1 MRKQIRQ
8 CLRRSLCGILSA
20 AMILT
25 GSSLSGLTVYAAQP
39 EAEETGQEKEAGG
52 STDVTPSEEEPGAAS
67 SEEGGDA
74 ARTPDDG
81 SDGAAG
87 DENGADNGSDGQ
99 KDSEKPQPGDDA
111 TLPDD
116 DENGGSSDEGD
127 TGKEESEKEDTEASD
142 AVDVDQEEDVEPVSE
157 KNSIRVMAV
166 GDGTYGTLVNGDF
179 SQFDEARNWAPTA
192 WRFNPAYDGGSN
204 FKVDTIDDAHGKDS
218 LYIWKDTATDI
229 SVSQVIP
236 NIEPGAYM
244 IALDAGGVY
253 GKDPITLKAES
264 VEQADANDE
273 EYTTVFETLATQSLG
288 ECDAWGKWNTIE
300 TAPFKVA
307 VSDGK
312 TEVNLKITVSGTI
325 ASNGAEQIH
334 IDDVKLIAYKL
345 ADLQMLLTSAGG
357 LQEND
362 YTAETW
368 AAFTEKKDAAQAL
381 VDGGATDASKAL
393 EIMTAYLALQEAM
406 DGLKSAV
413 SSADVTFY
421 YYAGETEDEIGLY
434 YWGSNISTT
443 AQAATNWNAYTN
455 DRAYLFT
462 PVEGY
467 AGWYSVPVTISNSGA
482 DSGFEIFKSS
492 ASDAPVVKYNATE
505 NADIYTK
512 LADGTNAACA
522 YKNGKSYSGTDA
534 ATGLDKA
541 TAIMRNITF
550 YVYSEETTPA
560 IQLDGASAA
569 SELAAVNEEDGS
581 IRKLDD
587 PQKDDDGN
595 NVYELQPVTGSEN
608 WYSLTFSAP
617 AQFKEGSRKI
627 AGLYKK
633 EKGSDGNY
641 SYSWVKDLVDEVPG
655 VNEDWK
661 LGFTPVFNGSVYYK
675 DGTFYATMEEAEAVT
690 LGQLKELLASEELKK
705 ITDKGESGYTEA
717 TWTAFSTAL
726 AAAQKA
732 QSDNNAQTDD
742 YKADDITTAYK
753 NLQSA
758 MKALVSL
765 GADVTFY
772 YYYAGGTEDAI
783 GLYYWDNSA
792 GKTNLTSTA
801 QKADWSVWAAGD
813 TYLMTAVEGYAGWY
827 SIPITFMNGGADAGF
842 QIFTKTAATAAEE
855 TQKIP
860 VYKCDAAAV
869 NNPDIYGQLTSG
881 DNDIFAVKNGIG
893 YAGRDKA
900 AQIMRNVM
908 LHIYSAEKI
917 PYLQVAK
924 DSKYKEIVVVD
935 ETTGKAAKPEGE
947 ETVDGSVGYPFK
959 KDTEHGNWYAITFSV
974 PGELAFDGNK
984 TCNLYMKDSA
994 DSFAWEKNLVNG
1006 KTDEWGVDITPLFAG
1021 MTYYKDG
1028 TFYATMEEADPD
1040 SVLTP
1045 LDLLQK
1051 LVEEAKK
1058 LEKADYKKGWEEF
1071 TKALTA
1077 AEAVLKAAADAETD
1091 DTKTAPTEE
1100 EIKKAYDDLKAAMDA
1115 LVSVSVQEADINV
1128 QKVAL
1133 ADDFITGAD
1142 LSSYLALRES
1152 GTVFKDEQGNPLSDA
1167 AFFSYLREGGT
1178 NWVRIRIWNNPYD
1191 SSGNGYGGGN
1201 NDLEKAKIMGKL
1213 ATDAGMRV
1221 LIDFHYSDFWA
1232 DPAKQQAPKAWKA
1245 FSIEQK
1251 EAAVRS
1257 YTLESLNALRAAGVD
1272 VGMVQVGN
1280 ETNNAVCGE
1289 SSQENMARIFNAG
1302 SAAVREFD
1310 KNCLVAVHFTNP
1322 EKAGKYS
1329 SLAAFL
1335 QAQKVDYDVFA
1346 SSYYS
1351 FWHGTT
1357 SNLESV
1363 LTDIAKTYG
1372 KKVMVAETSWATTWD
1387 DGDGHE
1393 NTAPRK
1399 NQDLNYDISLQGQAD
1414 ELRDVVNA
1422 VNNVNLNNSGNA
1434 DAGKAIGVFYWEPA
1448 WISPLN
1454 VYDEEGKKSENLYK
1468 QNQALWEKYGS
1479 GWAASYASEYDPDD
1493 AGQWYG
1499 GSAVD
1504 NQSWFDF
1511 DGTALATAKIYSM
1524 IRTGAVAELA
1534 ISSIES
1540 RLEVE
1545 VPVGESF
1552 AYPAANAV
1560 YNDGS
1565 VKELPVSWDGDEQ
1578 ELVNTD
1584 QVGEYIV
1591 HGIVAEGGREYK
1603 VTLTVKVMRTSLSNI
1618 LVNPGF
1624 EQDGTGHTG
1633 WEVTGT
1639 GISSNDKDWRENVHG
1654 GTYAMHFWSQNPTKL
1669 GAFQTVRPEA
1679 GTYTFGGYIQGDG
1692 ADTEDVHYAYAE
1704 VYDKDD
1710 QLKSRK
1716 QVSFTLN
1723 GWLNWSEPEIADI
1736 TVDEGDYL
1744 KVGVEINATAVGT
1757 SGVWGTMDDFYLYG
1771 THSISVADG
1780 IEHGS
1785 AAVSVVRANSG
1796 EKVMVT
1802 VTPDQGY
1809 YLDTMTL
1816 SGASITA
1823 ENYADIL
1830 TSANGTVA
1838 FQAASGEGTV
1848 NAAVLTYAAE
1858 TAEAK
1863 SDTFTMPNGNV
1874 TVKAAFKSVF
1884 GETQDKID
1892 LNKKDEA
1899 GKYLVQVNAGE
1910 SDDPDGE
1917 NPIPAQ
1923 FYTGNKVTPTV
1934 ELSYKGYRLTAAD
1947 YTVKY
1952 ENNKKLTTETGKA
1965 KITLTA
1971 KGDRFTGKREILF
1984 DIKEDTRKIFNA
1996 NKLKVVYEASDKNG
2010 RTDKPDKAVYY
2021 IGKEKEVTPKI
2032 GLYTAEDTKW
2042 ENPIPENLYTVYYQN
2057 NKKTGKATLVVLPT
2071 DLALKDPN
2079 GYREG
2084 SITKTFTIAK
2094 CPVNQNN
2101 VEVTV
2106 SSAPNYYTG
2115 KKVEPSVTVKYS
2127 YTDQDGKEKTAI
2139 LTKGTDYKVTY
2150 TNNVNASVYSAEED
2164 GQIVYKNIND
2174 NKVPTLKITGKG
2186 NFSGVRTTAD
2196 LKETGKAGTQKYT
2209 FSIRPRDL
2217 SNTTVTAA
2225 DLAEKTKAQ
2234 APKITVKDG
2243 AKTVSAKLYEITEI
2257 RRTHDAEG
2265 KALESAE
2272 IVYSKAEEAGI
2283 AKVKAAG
2290 TYAVKIAGKAKAN
2303 YAGEMTVSFRV
2314 VDQAYLIPN
2323 AKITVS
2329 GKFYYT
2335 GQPIKLTS
2343 TGETPS
2349 LKVAFGSGAK
2359 ATVLKEQSSAAS
2371 VQDGFYVRYENNTN
2385 AGRATV
2391 TVTGTGKY
2399 IGTKTAVFKIN
2410 KRTIAREAAE
2420 GEQHKKGVLQ
2430 TPKLSAKNVAEKQDG
2445 VWMSSTEG
2453 MLINIDNTA
2462 ATEYGTLAIPYTGYA
2477 PNPKLKFSSS
2487 NLDAE
2492 RNKVECEMTSSDY
2505 SVTYSIGKWKD
2516 GSAPV
2521 TAKIKGKG
2529 NYSGSATLKDLF
2541 TVTARSLKDFSI
2553 DVSSAAY
2560 NGRGLKPAVTFRNK
2574 TTGKVVDLKLNTA
2587 YSVTYQNNKDTIGV
2601 SGKQPKLTVK
2611 VKGSGWKTDSADP
2624 DTKSRTLNFTIDQA
2638 EIAKADVGDVKFQSF
2653 LGKTLKP
2660 KVTIRVNGRK
2670 LKEGKDY
2677 ELTYEN
2683 NGRRSGTSAATVR
2696 ITGKGNYFTR
2706 KPIEKTFVIK

>member
-8 CLRRSLCGILSA
+8 YLRRSLCGILSA

-25 GSSLSGLTVYAAQP
+25 GSSLSASTVYAAQP
-39 EAEETGQEKEAGG
+39 EAEEIGQEKEASG
-52 STDVTPSEEEPGAAS
+52 SKDVTPSEEEPEAAS

-87 DENGADNGSDGQ
+87 DENGANTDSDGQ
-99 KDSEKPQPGDDA
+99 KDSDKQQSGDDA

-116 DENGGSSDEGD
+116 GENSGSSDGGD
-127 TGKEESEKEDTEASD
+127 TGKEEAEEEAPEASD
-142 AVDVDQEEDVEPVSE
+142 TVEGDQEEDVEPVS
-157 KNSIRVMAV
+157 KKSSVRVMAV

-179 SQFDEARNWAPTA
+179 SQFDEASAWAPTA
-192 WRFNPAYDGGSN
+192 WRFSPAYDGSSN
-204 FKVDTIDDAHGKDS
+204 FKVQTIDDAHGDS
-218 LYIWKDTATDI
+218 LYIWKDTSTAI

-253 GKDPITLKAES
+253 SKDQITLKAES

-273 EYTTVFETLATQSLG
+273 EYTTVCETLATQSLG

-300 TAPFKVA
+300 TTPFKAA
-307 VSDGK
+307 VPDGK
-312 TEVNLKITVSGTI
+312 TEVNLKITISGTI
-325 ASNGAEQIH
+325 ASSGAEQIH
-334 IDDVKLIAYKL
+334 IDDVKLVTYKL
-345 ADLQMLLTSAGG
+345 ADLQTLLTSAGG
-357 LQEND
+357 LQEAD

-368 AAFTEKKDAAQAL
+368 AAFTEKRDAAQAL
-381 VDGGATDASKAL
+381 VDGGATDAAKAL
-393 EIMTAYLALQEAM
+393 EIMKAYLALQEAM
-406 DGLKSAV
+406 DGLKSAT
-413 SSADVTFY
+413 SSTDVTFY
-421 YYAGETEDEIGLY
+421 YYAGNTEDEIGLY

-443 AQAATNWNAYTN
+443 AQAADWNAYTS
-455 DRAYLFT
+455 DQAYLFT

-482 DSGFEIFKSS
+482 DSGFEIFTSS
-492 ASDAPVVKYNATE
+492 ASNAPVVKYNATE

-522 YKNGKSYSGTDA
+522 YKNGKSYSGTDE

-550 YVYSEETTPA
+550 YVYSEETIPA
-560 IQLDGASAA
+560 IQLDSNSAA
-569 SELAAVNEEDGS
+569 SELATVNEEDGS
-581 IRKLDD
+581 ISKLAVSG
-587 PQKDDDGN
+587 KDSSNN
-595 NVYELQPVTGSEN
+595 NVYEMQQVTGSEK

-617 AQFKEGSRKI
+617 AQFKEGSKKI

-633 EKGSDGNY
+633 ESDG
-641 SYSWVKDLVDEVPG
+641 SYNWVKDLVDEIPG
-655 VNEDWK
+655 ENEDWK

-675 DGTFYATMEEAEAVT
+675 DGKFYASQELAEQVT
-690 LGQLKELLASEELKK
+690 LLQLKELIASEK
-705 ITDKGESGYTEA
+705 ITQILEKGETYYTAE
-717 TWTAFSTAL
+717 TWTAFSTAKER
-726 AAAQKA
+726 AAQVV
-732 QSDNNAQTDD
+732 SDNNAQGDSYASADIKAAYTALDDAANHMEAAVDETVTLYFYSEALKAYTDSDTETYHLYMSTWNKEKIAANKEAVALSQGTWD
-742 YKADDITTAYK
+742 YTAYVFDEVTD
-753 NLQSA
+753 
-758 MKALVSL
+758 KAVNM
-765 GADVTFY
+765 GY
-772 YYYAGGTEDAI
+772 
-783 GLYYWDNSA
+783 DN
-792 GKTNLTSTA
+792 
-801 QKADWSVWAAGD
+801 
-813 TYLMTAVEGYAGWY
+813 WY
-827 SIPITFMNGGADAGF
+827 SIPVKVIAANDGADGDGF
-842 QIFTKTAATAAEE
+842 IIQTGKAVTENGNVKHTALESDTGLIELSYWKN
-855 TQKIP
+855 T
-860 VYKCDAAAV
+860 
-869 NNPDIYGQLTSG
+869 DIYGMLTSLE
-881 DNDIFAVKNGIG
+881 
-893 YAGRDKA
+893 AGGSIAIRDGKAYDSIQAAEKA
-900 AQIMRNVM
+900 A
-908 LHIYSAEKI
+908 
-917 PYLQVAK
+917 
-924 DSKYKEIVVVD
+924 
-935 ETTGKAAKPEGE
+935 
-947 ETVDGSVGYPFK
+947 
-959 KDTEHGNWYAITFSV
+959 
-974 PGELAFDGNK
+974 
-984 TCNLYMKDSA
+984 
-994 DSFAWEKNLVNG
+994 
-1006 KTDEWGVDITPLFAG
+1006 
-1021 MTYYKDG
+1021 
-1028 TFYATMEEADPD
+1028 EADKIT
-1040 SVLTP
+1040 LEK
-1045 LDLLQK
+1045 LQK
-1051 LVEEAKK
+1051 LVDDAKK
-1058 LEKADYKKGWEEF
+1058 LKEDDYKKGWEEF

-1077 AEAVLKAAADAETD
+1077 AEAVLKAAADAEAD

-1115 LVSVSVQEADINV
+1115 LVSVSVPDADINV

-1133 ADDFITGAD
+1133 ADAFITGAD

-1191 SSGNGYGGGN
+1191 SSGHGYGGGN

-1245 FSIEQK
+1245 FTIEQK

-1257 YTLESLNALRAAGVD
+1257 YTLESLQALRAAGVD

-1310 KNCLVAVHFTNP
+1310 EKCLVAVHFTNP
-1322 EKAGKYS
+1322 EKVGKYA

-1346 SSYYS
+1346 SSYYP

-1357 SNLESV
+1357 ANLESV
-1363 LTDIAKTYG
+1363 LTEIAKTYG
-1372 KKVMVAETSWATTWD
+1372 KKVMVAETSWATTWE

-1393 NTAPRK
+1393 NTAPRT

-1454 VYDEEGKKSENLYK
+1454 VYDEEGNKDEKLYK

-1493 AGQWYG
+1493 AGKWYG

-1552 AYPAANAV
+1552 EYPTANAV

-1565 VKELPVSWDGDEQ
+1565 VKELPVSWDKDEQ

-1603 VTLTVKVMRTSLSNI
+1603 VTLTVTVKRTSLSNI

-1639 GISSNDKDWRENVHG
+1639 GISSDDKGWKENVHS

-1669 GAFQTVRPEA
+1669 GTVQTVRPEA

-1704 VYDKDD
+1704 VYDKDN

-1744 KVGVEINATAVGT
+1744 KVGVEINATVVGT
-1757 SGVWGTMDDFYLYG
+1757 NGVWGTMDDFYLYG

-1796 EKVMVT
+1796 EKVIVT

-1809 YLDTMTL
+1809 YPDTMTL

-1838 FQAASGEGTV
+1838 FQAASGEGAV

-1858 TAEAK
+1858 TAQAK

-1874 TVKAAFKSVF
+1874 TVSAAFKSVF
-1884 GETQDKID
+1884 GETEDKID
-1892 LNKKDEA
+1892 LSKKDEA

-1910 SDDPDGE
+1910 SADPDGE

-1923 FYTGNKVTPTV
+1923 FHTGKNITPAV

-1952 ENNKKLTTETGKA
+1952 ENNKKLTTDAGKA
-1965 KITLTA
+1965 KIILTA
-1971 KGDRFTGKREILF
+1971 KGDKFTGKREILF
-1984 DIKEDTRKIFNA
+1984 DIKEDTRKEFSA
-1996 NKLKVVYEASDKNG
+1996 KKLKVVYEASDKNG
-2010 RTDKPDKAVYY
+2010 RTEKAARAVYY

-2032 GLYTAEDTKW
+2032 GLYAAGDTAWK
-2042 ENPIPENLYTVYYQN
+2042 NPISEDLYTVYYQN

-2071 DLALKDPN
+2071 DKALSDPN

-2084 SITKTFTIAK
+2084 SITTAFTIAK
-2094 CPVNQNN
+2094 CPVNQDN

-2174 NKVPTLKITGKG
+2174 NKVPTIKITGKG
-2186 NFSGVRTTAD
+2186 NFSGSRTTAD
-2196 LKETGKAGTQKYT
+2196 LKENGKAGTQKYT

-2225 DLAEKTKAQ
+2225 DLEEKTKAQ

-2257 RRTHDAEG
+2257 KRTHDAEG

-2272 IVYSKAEEAGI
+2272 MVYSKAEEAGI

-2314 VDQAYLIPN
+2314 ADQVYLIPN

-2335 GQPIKLTS
+2335 GNPIRLTS

-2349 LKVAFGSGAK
+2349 LKVAFGSGK
-2359 ATVLKEQSSAAS
+2359 NATILKEQSSAAS
-2371 VQDGFYVRYENNTN
+2371 VQDGYYVRYENNTN
-2385 AGRATV
+2385 AGSAAV
-2391 TVTGTGKY
+2391 TVIGTGKY

-2410 KRTIAREAAE
+2410 KRKIAGEVEE
-2420 GEQHKKGVLQ
+2420 GDQHKKGDLQ

-2445 VWMSSTEG
+2445 IWTPSIEATEG
-2453 MLINIDNTA
+2453 MLINMDNTA
-2462 ATEYGTLAIPYTGYA
+2462 RTEYGTLAIPYTGYA
-2477 PNPKLKFSSS
+2477 PNPELRFSSM
-2487 NLDAE
+2487 NFDAKG
-2492 RNKVECEMTSSDY
+2492 NQVECEMTSSDY

-2521 TAKIKGKG
+2521 TAVIKGKG
-2529 NYSGSATLKDLF
+2529 NYSGSVKLTNLF

-2553 DVSSAAY
+2553 DVSSVTY
-2560 NGRGLKPAVTFRNK
+2560 NGKGLKPAVTFRNK
-2574 TTGKVVDLKLNTA
+2574 TTGKVVDLKLNKA
-2587 YSVTYQNNKDTIGV
+2587 YSVTCQNNKDTIGV
-2601 SGKQPKLTVK
+2601 SGKQPKLIVK
-2611 VKGSGWKTDSADP
+2611 VKGSGWKTDSTDP
-2624 DTKSRTLNFTIDQA
+2624 DTKSRTLNFTINQA
-2638 EIAKADVGDVKFQSF
+2638 EIVKADVSDVKFQSF

-2670 LKEGKDY
+2670 LKKGKDY

-2683 NGRRSGTSAATVR
+2683 NGKRSGTSTATVR